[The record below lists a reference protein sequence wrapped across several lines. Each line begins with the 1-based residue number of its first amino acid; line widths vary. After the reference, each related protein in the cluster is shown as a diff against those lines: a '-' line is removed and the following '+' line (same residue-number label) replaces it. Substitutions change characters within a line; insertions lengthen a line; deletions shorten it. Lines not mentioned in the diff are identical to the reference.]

1 MHRLFQA
8 GQYSYYIDLKLKQL
22 ASHGTNLTPG
32 ERGTDFY
39 FMGIAAFASHD
50 YQTAAFFFD
59 AAASE
64 DLKLPNPD
72 RWPAHLFMYL
82 NDRKTEQAARDIVQ
96 MIVKKL
102 RRTMKNYNKRDD
114 AVPLTVPMVRKHF
127 LRPQMKHAKTHH
139 RTLVTT
145 FISFLAEWDY
155 RSRMIGLHDAG
166 SKEPFFTHLFRGCLL
181 FESLLKANEAKPP
194 AKHTL
199 GKMLQHDF
207 AAEFCLPSKFDASD
221 TNFGKHVRAIMP
233 EQPIPVATECTASA
247 RNALGHNLIWAAQPL
262 DQKAYDLLAHNI
274 ACCCLH
280 AIAKLYARLP

>member
-1 MHRLFQA
+1 MQRFFHA
-8 GQYSYYIDLKLKQL
+8 GQYSYYIDLMLERL

-39 FMGIAAFASHD
+39 FLGIAAFASHD
-50 YQTAAFFFD
+50 YQTATFFFD

-82 NDRKTEQAARDIVQ
+82 NDRNLKQAGREMVR

-102 RRTMKNYNKRDD
+102 RRTIKDYNKRGD
-114 AVPLTVPMVRKHF
+114 AARLTVPIVRKHF
-127 LRPQMKHAKTHH
+127 LRPQMKHAKKHH

-155 RSRMIGLHDAG
+155 RSRMIDLHDAG

-194 AKHTL
+194 TKRTL

-207 AAEFCLPSKFDASD
+207 AAEFCLSPKFDASD
-221 TNFGKHVRAIMP
+221 TNFGKHVQAIMP
-233 EQPIPVATECTASA
+233 KQPIPVATECTASA
-247 RNALGHNLIWAAQPL
+247 RNALGHSLIWAAQPL
-262 DQKAYDLLAHNI
+262 NRTTYDLLAHNI
-274 ACCCLH
+274 ASSCLH
-280 AIAKLYARLP
+280 AISTLYVRP